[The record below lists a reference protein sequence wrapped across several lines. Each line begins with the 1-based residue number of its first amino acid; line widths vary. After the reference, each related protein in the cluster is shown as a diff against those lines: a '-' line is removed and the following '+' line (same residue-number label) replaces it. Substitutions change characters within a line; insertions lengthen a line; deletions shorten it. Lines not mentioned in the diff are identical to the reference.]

1 MSKLP
6 EQSELGDMQGHVQ
19 MPTIPSTMPT
29 QPSAE
34 SWRQAVAEY
43 GRETGAVITI
53 IRGDQEKVGVIEAA
67 TRRTSRKFDPTK
79 ATARNVSAEYWI
91 RERAIEIEA
100 TKSPSVAGTSAEDA
114 VRALVRPIERD
125 EDYDRTYIPLPGGWE
140 VQTKGRGS
148 PFRIVGPDKFRLLIE
163 DRPYLHETLERM
175 ARDIHDAFTAAQS
188 RAQGGVDSGG
198 VG

>member
-1 MSKLP
+1 MTNTT
-6 EQSELGDMQGHVQ
+6 D
-19 MPTIPSTMPT
+19 PTPRPT
-29 QPSAE
+29 QNAMTALVCSSHDGMKYFWIADWNKDIGE
-34 SWRQAVAEY
+34 S
-43 GRETGAVITI
+43 GAWVTRDSMIFAN
-53 IRGDQEKVGVIEAA
+53 ELAA
-67 TRRTSRKFDPTK
+67 AKP
-79 ATARNVSAEYWI
+79 
-91 RERAIEIEA
+91 
-100 TKSPSVAGTSAEDA
+100 PSVAGTSAEDA